1 MKRSRHTPPAVRYE
15 RSSAGIV
22 TLTFDDPD
30 RSVNTMTAAY
40 VEAMGAAVDRLE
52 AEIGEVVGV
61 ILASAKKSFF
71 AGADLDLV
79 LSAGPGDQAAVFEM
93 VETIK
98 AQLRRLERCGRPV
111 VAAINGSALGG
122 GLEVALA
129 AHRRIALDSDAIELG
144 LPEVSLGLLP
154 AGGGTTRLVRML
166 GVQTALT
173 QWLLQGQK
181 RTPREALAA
190 GVIDEVVPSRKELRR
205 VARSWILAHRAD
217 PDAAVQPWDRRG
229 YRMPGGTPASPGL
242 AANLPAF
249 PATLRAQLKGAPY
262 PAPRAILAAAVEGAQ
277 VDVDTASRIESR
289 YFVDLATGPIS
300 KAMIRTFFIDLPQL
314 ANGAQRPR
322 GVARH
327 TPARVAV
334 LGAGMM
340 GSGIAYS
347 CATAGMTVVLKDV
360 TVEAAQRGKD
370 HAAQLLDSAVRRGRR
385 TSAERDLILERI
397 TPTATAAELSGA
409 ELIIEAVFEDAV
421 LKARVLAEADAMA
434 APGAL
439 IASNTSTLP
448 ISELAVA
455 ASRPSRVVGLHF
467 FSPVHRMRLVEVI
480 RGDRTSAKSLAHA
493 IDVVVALGKVPI
505 VVRDGRGF
513 YTSRVFGALLT
524 EAVLL
529 LEEGIAPTSVE
540 RAATMAG
547 FPAAPL
553 EMYDEVS
560 LTLTQHIRAEAQ
572 AAADREGR
580 RTGPAPGA
588 TTIDA
593 LVAAGRSG
601 RAAGGGFYEYTGQGD
616 KRIWPGLAEVVGA
629 EPGTIALRDIQDRY
643 LFVMALETAHCIEE
657 GILDS
662 AAAANVGSILGI
674 GFPAWT
680 GGTAAFMDG
689 YAGGLAGFVARADEL
704 AAAYG
709 SRFRPSNWLRIRAEE
724 GRVV

>member
-1 MKRSRHTPPAVRYE
+1 M
-15 RSSAGIV
+15 GNFIV
-22 TLTFDDPD
+22 
-30 RSVNTMTAAY
+30 
-40 VEAMGAAVDRLE
+40 
-52 AEIGEVVGV
+52 
-61 ILASAKKSFF
+61 KK
-71 AGADLDLV
+71 
-79 LSAGPGDQAAVFEM
+79 
-93 VETIK
+93 
-98 AQLRRLERCGRPV
+98 
-111 VAAINGSALGG
+111 
-122 GLEVALA
+122 
-129 AHRRIALDSDAIELG
+129 
-144 LPEVSLGLLP
+144 
-154 AGGGTTRLVRML
+154 
-166 GVQTALT
+166 
-173 QWLLQGQK
+173 
-181 RTPREALAA
+181 
-190 GVIDEVVPSRKELRR
+190 
-205 VARSWILAHRAD
+205 
-217 PDAAVQPWDRRG
+217 
-229 YRMPGGTPASPGL
+229 
-242 AANLPAF
+242 
-249 PATLRAQLKGAPY
+249 
-262 PAPRAILAAAVEGAQ
+262 
-277 VDVDTASRIESR
+277 
-289 YFVDLATGPIS
+289 
-300 KAMIRTFFIDLPQL
+300 
-314 ANGAQRPR
+314 
-322 GVARH
+322 
-327 TPARVAV
+327 VAV

-493 IDVVVALGKVPI
+493 IDVVVSLGKVPI

-601 RAAGGGFYEYTGQGD
+601 RAAGGGFYEYTGQGA